1 MCGNYGISFA
11 VNMFPSAICP
21 HRGSALRPNAMADV
35 TMVPL
40 DEERTFPLRM
50 ASAIDVVA
58 ATDIQ
63 AVDATMAGSARKALH
78 YC

>member
-1 MCGNYGISFA
+1 MCGNYCISFA
-11 VNMFPSAICP
+11 GNMFPLAICP
-21 HRGSALRPNAMADV
+21 HRGSTLRPNAMADV

-63 AVDATMAGSARKALH
+63 AVNTTMGDTARKALH
-78 YC
+78 DC